1 MVRIHL
7 CQILYNPAYF
17 DGNSD
22 LLEEPAP
29 SIDVTRTM
37 GQLRQVKSVGG
48 LLIESRASYIKHI
61 IGKLCAIARWSQSR
75 GAKILVFPE
84 YSVPCEALPHL
95 RDIARETGILI
106 VAGTHRVRFTETS
119 KKIYKNIGL
128 DIKTLRNGSAI
139 APIIHPTTGTVEIS
153 AKRYRSKWEPNLDVS
168 AQTKDICEVGLDDKL
183 LRIGVAIC
191 IDALHV
197 EILGSLWTDRVSKPH
212 IIICPSLSP
221 SVEQFTN
228 VGKILAGQE
237 TLFAYVNSAEFGGT
251 AFNIPKE
258 WEQYLPGTRMPGSML
273 HKSEAILEIDVNVE
287 CFYIKKRTVET
298 APPCSSTK
306 YFPIVYAPTGKWM
319 DRYSVLEKQILELL
333 GSGDSGSTIQRIDSF
348 LSEQQTALPNAIVN
362 KLHEVQQGQL
372 ALFAGDVNAVRESLM
387 LVVLPREIEDSNVF
401 FGRRIQQVTG
411 LLTATLKSATGEL
424 AQSLTNYLDVLKS
437 KQEIF
442 SLAQLELPAEKPKAP
457 LPKHLADKILAARAS
472 MEGERKQVT
481 VLFADVAGFTKMS
494 EKMDPEEVH
503 DLISECLVFLAEE
516 IHRYEG
522 TIAQFLGDG
531 VMALFGAPIAHED
544 APQRALYAAL
554 AIRDLLKRY
563 SEKLKVQGID
573 FNMRIGLNTG
583 LVVVGRI
590 GDDLTMEYTAMGD
603 TVNLASRM
611 ESTAQPGMIQV
622 SENTY
627 RLTEGYFDFKPLGEI
642 EVKGK
647 EKPVK
652 AYQLLGVG
660 SVKTRLGVA
669 EMRGLT
675 PFVGRQKE
683 LSQLMESY
691 EQAKKGQ
698 GQVVGIV
705 GEPGV
710 GKSRLLLHMR
720 AMLPQGEYSYFEG
733 HCLHYGGSMAFLP
746 FLDVLRSYF
755 AIEEGERDFVMKKK
769 MAEKVTQLDEKLKEI
784 LPPLQ
789 DILSLKVEDEDYL
802 KLDPAL
808 KRVRIF
814 EGIRDLL
821 VRESQNKPLVLAIED
836 LHWIDNSSEE
846 FLDYLIGGLARAHIL
861 QLILYRP
868 EYTHQWGSKTYYT
881 QIRVDEL
888 SPETSAEMVQAILQE
903 GKAEQD
909 LTELIL
915 GRAAGNPLFME
926 EFTHSLIERGYI
938 ERKNGHYV
946 LTIMPSEIQIPETIQ
961 GIIAARMDRL
971 EENLKRTMQVA
982 SVIGRDFAY
991 RILHTITGMQEE
1003 LKSRLVNL
1011 QELEFIYEK
1020 SLFPELEYIFKHA
1033 LTQEVAYNSL
1043 LLKRRKEIHERI
1055 GKAIEELYPDRLAEF
1070 YEMLAYHYAS
1080 GESWEKAY
1088 QYLKLSGDKTLRTRS
1103 RWETFRFYREALQ
1116 ALRKL
1121 PEIKENKRRKIDVGL
1136 SLMAPMHSLFFPE
1149 DSLEILLEGERLS
1162 RELGDD
1168 RSLSRFHG
1176 GLGAY
1181 YAFTD
1186 SRRARAY
1193 LEDAFREAEN
1203 AQDLDLMAPLGFQ
1216 ICTMYFIRG
1225 DFLKL
1230 ADVAPRVIALLEST
1244 QRESHFFGVSTM
1256 PYPYLVSLYG
1266 FALASLGNFSEGRAQ
1281 CEKGLRFSTKIND
1294 MGSIG
1299 WAECLY
1305 SFLFAFQGD
1314 GKGAIEHAQQA
1325 IKYAE
1330 QLQMFTLL
1338 SVACCSS
1345 AFGCIY
1351 MGDYEN
1357 ALKYS
1362 EKGQQIWRDAGMSL
1376 PSIWLAYVC
1385 MIYIE
1390 SGDLA
1395 NARSYAEKA
1404 LESAQKEQEKWAEG
1418 LASVCVGR
1426 ILGMQDNSRWAE
1438 AEGCIL
1444 RGIQTLDEHKLR
1456 PFYAIGYLYLGELY
1470 AHTGQR
1476 EKALE
1481 NLQEAEAMCQ
1491 DMSMEYY
1498 LRRTQSALEKLEARK

>member
-1 MVRIHL
+1 
-7 CQILYNPAYF
+7 
-17 DGNSD
+17 
-22 LLEEPAP
+22 
-29 SIDVTRTM
+29 
-37 GQLRQVKSVGG
+37 
-48 LLIESRASYIKHI
+48 
-61 IGKLCAIARWSQSR
+61 
-75 GAKILVFPE
+75 
-84 YSVPCEALPHL
+84 
-95 RDIARETGILI
+95 
-106 VAGTHRVRFTETS
+106 
-119 KKIYKNIGL
+119 
-128 DIKTLRNGSAI
+128 
-139 APIIHPTTGTVEIS
+139 
-153 AKRYRSKWEPNLDVS
+153 
-168 AQTKDICEVGLDDKL
+168 
-183 LRIGVAIC
+183 
-191 IDALHV
+191 
-197 EILGSLWTDRVSKPH
+197 
-212 IIICPSLSP
+212 
-221 SVEQFTN
+221 
-228 VGKILAGQE
+228 
-237 TLFAYVNSAEFGGT
+237 
-251 AFNIPKE
+251 
-258 WEQYLPGTRMPGSML
+258 
-273 HKSEAILEIDVNVE
+273 
-287 CFYIKKRTVET
+287 
-298 APPCSSTK
+298 
-306 YFPIVYAPTGKWM
+306 
-319 DRYSVLEKQILELL
+319 
-333 GSGDSGSTIQRIDSF
+333 
-348 LSEQQTALPNAIVN
+348 
-362 KLHEVQQGQL
+362 
-372 ALFAGDVNAVRESLM
+372 
-387 LVVLPREIEDSNVF
+387 
-401 FGRRIQQVTG
+401 
-411 LLTATLKSATGEL
+411 
-424 AQSLTNYLDVLKS
+424 
-437 KQEIF
+437 
-442 SLAQLELPAEKPKAP
+442 
-457 LPKHLADKILAARAS
+457 
-472 MEGERKQVT
+472 
-481 VLFADVAGFTKMS
+481 
-494 EKMDPEEVH
+494 
-503 DLISECLVFLAEE
+503 
-516 IHRYEG
+516 
-522 TIAQFLGDG
+522 
-531 VMALFGAPIAHED
+531 
-544 APQRALYAAL
+544 
-554 AIRDLLKRY
+554 
-563 SEKLKVQGID
+563 
-573 FNMRIGLNTG
+573 
-583 LVVVGRI
+583 
-590 GDDLTMEYTAMGD
+590 
-603 TVNLASRM
+603 
-611 ESTAQPGMIQV
+611 
-622 SENTY
+622 
-627 RLTEGYFDFKPLGEI
+627 
-642 EVKGK
+642 
-647 EKPVK
+647 
-652 AYQLLGVG
+652 
-660 SVKTRLGVA
+660 
-669 EMRGLT
+669 
-675 PFVGRQKE
+675 
-683 LSQLMESY
+683 
-691 EQAKKGQ
+691 
-698 GQVVGIV
+698 
-705 GEPGV
+705 
-710 GKSRLLLHMR
+710 
-720 AMLPQGEYSYFEG
+720 
-733 HCLHYGGSMAFLP
+733 MAFLP